1 MNKEKKQRKRLH
13 DQITQDQH
21 AQPSGKALK
30 ERSRTGD
37 DKYVD
42 AKLSKKILAQARRQD
57 NDLQRE
63 TDGPSHRTKAR
74 AQTSQ
79 SQQMR
84 IGGVTFRDSD
94 SEDDETSKH
103 LFDNFSALE
112 KTVMEINEEDE
123 DDLKRFMN
131 PNPKQ
136 RRTLADI
143 IAEKLEEKKTAMT
156 EVMSEA
162 PMEEEIDETIKS
174 HFLKIGEVLAHYR
187 SGKLPKGF
195 KASPSFP
202 NWIQLLELTK
212 PDKWTAAS
220 VYAATRIY
228 VSNLPKY
235 HFKDFCS
242 FILVPRIRDDIAEYK
257 RLNFHLF
264 QALHKAIYK
273 PGDFFEGIVIPL
285 CESGDCTLRE
295 ATIVAGV
302 ISQTSIP
309 VGYSAAA
316 LILISRMEYNGA
328 ISIFMRTILNKKYSL
343 PLSAID
349 ATVEHFMGFM
359 NVEEHLPV
367 LWHQCLL
374 TLVQRY
380 KHDLTKE
387 QKSRIIKLV
396 NYHDHHEIAP
406 EIRREISQSK
416 RNRGDP
422 EVMDDDDVT
431 MS

>member
-1 MNKEKKQRKRLH
+1 MNKEKRQRKRLH
-13 DQITQDQH
+13 EQIVHDQH
-21 AQPSGKALK
+21 AQPSGKTLK
-30 ERSRTGD
+30 ERSRAAEE
-37 DKYVD
+37 KYVD
-42 AKLSKKILAQARRQD
+42 AKLSKKILAQARKQG
-57 NDLQRE
+57 NDLEEEMEGTSKRAR
-63 TDGPSHRTKAR
+63 PSKKI
-74 AQTSQ
+74 SQ
-79 SQQMR
+79 SNQMR
-84 IGGVTFRDSD
+84 LPAVTIKDSD
-94 SEDDETSKH
+94 SEDEDTGKH
-103 LFDNFSALE
+103 LFDNFSAIE

-162 PMEEEIDETIKS
+162 PMDEEIDETVRS
-174 HFLKIGEVLAHYR
+174 HFIKIGEVLAQYR

-195 KASPSFP
+195 KACPSFP
-202 NWIQLLELTK
+202 NWMQLLELTR
-212 PDKWTAAS
+212 PEKWTAAS
-220 VYAATRIY
+220 VYAGTRLF

-235 HFKDFCS
+235 HFKDFCN

-273 PGDFFEGIVIPL
+273 PGDFFEGIVLPL
-285 CESGDCTLRE
+285 CEAGDCTLRE

-302 ISQTSIP
+302 VSQTSIP

-328 ISIFMRTILNKKYSL
+328 NSIFMRTILNKKYSL

-359 NVEEHLPV
+359 NHEDHLPV

-387 QKSRIIKLV
+387 QKSRILKLV
-396 NYHDHHEIAP
+396 AYHEHHEITP
-406 EIRREISQSK
+406 EIRREISMSK
-416 RNRGDP
+416 RSRGDP
-422 EVMDDDDVT
+422 EVNNEEM